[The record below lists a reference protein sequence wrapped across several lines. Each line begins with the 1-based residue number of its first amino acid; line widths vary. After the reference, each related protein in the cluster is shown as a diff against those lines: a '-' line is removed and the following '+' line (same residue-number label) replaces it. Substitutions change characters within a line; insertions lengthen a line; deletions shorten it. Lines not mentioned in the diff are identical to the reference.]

1 MQNIQKVSRIFVNFV
16 HTYGGE
22 GGILLFVKPPNI
34 LYIVFTTPHRDTFSE
49 KTVAPSTVFFR
60 LMRNKVKFC
69 NKNNKLLELKSEK
82 LRKMEKERKNE
93 SI

>member
-1 MQNIQKVSRIFVNFV
+1 MKIVQNTQKESRKFVNFV

-22 GGILLFVKPPNI
+22 GDILLFVKPPNI

-60 LMRNKVKFC
+60 LNSK
-69 NKNNKLLELKSEK
+69 
-82 LRKMEKERKNE
+82 RKTVENGKGA
-93 SI
+93 